1 MRIRYIGHGIES
13 ISELGQKRSSVNST
27 YNPDQRNPC
36 KKVVQEH
43 TSLNVT
49 LLIMQ

>member
-27 YNPDQRNPC
+27 YNPDPR
-36 KKVVQEH
+36 KVVQEH
-43 TSLNVT
+43 TSLNVA